1 MVDAVFHRTEGQ
13 AVVFR
18 LIQQGNRG
26 TFLSL
31 SIICARIAAGA
42 ELPKALDHAAC
53 VTCFSTCIG
62 TYEAAAR

>member
-31 SIICARIAAGA
+31 SITCA
-42 ELPKALDHAAC
+42 PKA
-53 VTCFSTCIG
+53 
-62 TYEAAAR
+62 

>member
-31 SIICARIAAGA
+31 SIICARITAGA

-62 TYEAAAR
+62 T